1 MPYTNEVLHLPL
13 LGYGEH
19 GLADNALARMPNA
32 SDVLDPLYGYNGQ
45 GDSPA
50 EEREGKSI
58 SHLVGV
64 SDEGRA
70 LKRGCW
76 KGSTVPTSGPYLPCV
91 SGQRFFNARCNP

>member
-1 MPYTNEVLHLPL
+1 MPCSNQLLHSPL

-50 EEREGKSI
+50 KEREGINKS
-58 SHLVGV
+58 LLAGV
-64 SDEGRA
+64 SNGGRK
-70 LKRGCW
+70 LKSRDLKSQLQDG
-76 KGSTVPTSGPYLPCV
+76 
-91 SGQRFFNARCNP
+91 